1 MSRTPKLFVV
11 SGPSGVGKG
20 TLVSLVREQRP
31 DLGLTV
37 SATTRQP
44 RPGEVDGVSYHFLTN
59 DDFDRR
65 VEAGE
70 FLEWANVHGNRY
82 GTLASE
88 VDRNLSAGKSVIL
101 EIDVQGALNVRKVFP
116 DAVLVFIEPPSME
129 VLEARLRGRGTE
141 TEEVIEQRLSAAK
154 VELSRKME
162 YDIQLVNDN
171 LDEAVSQLVS
181 YVNEQAEKTR
191 G

>member
-1 MSRTPKLFVV
+1 MSRTAKLFVV

-44 RPGEVDGVSYHFLTN
+44 RPGEVDGVSYYFLTN

-129 VLEARLRGRGTE
+129 VLEQRLRGRE
-141 TEEVIEQRLSAAK
+141 TESEESLRLRLADAAG
-154 VELSRKME
+154 ELELAPR
-162 YDIQLVNDN
+162 YDERIVNDDLERATSELLQVLESHEMN
-171 LDEAVSQLVS
+171 
-181 YVNEQAEKTR
+181 
-191 G
+191 